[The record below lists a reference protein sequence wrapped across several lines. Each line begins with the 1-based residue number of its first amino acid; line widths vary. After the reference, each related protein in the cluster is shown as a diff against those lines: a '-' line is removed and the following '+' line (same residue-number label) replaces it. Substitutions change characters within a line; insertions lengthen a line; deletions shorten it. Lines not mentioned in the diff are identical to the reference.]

1 LRIDIGA
8 SVTRP
13 ATIILLNGVGS
24 AGKSSIARALQAITA
39 APFLRVEMDAF
50 IDMMPEQ
57 YWDHPDGLTFET
69 IEQDGHPAVVIRS
82 GPMAERTF
90 RGMRHAMAAMAREGN
105 NLIIDDVMIAD
116 ELTEYRTLLADFTLH
131 VVGVFA
137 PLDVL
142 EERERAR
149 TDRMP
154 GLARWQFDRVHRG
167 KSYDLEL
174 DTSRQTPQA
183 CAEAIKQRFGL

>member
-1 LRIDIGA
+1 M
-8 SVTRP
+8 TTP

-24 AGKSSIARALQAITA
+24 VGKSSIARALQAITA
-39 APFLRVEMDAF
+39 VPFLRVEMDAF
-50 IDMMPEQ
+50 IDMMPER

-69 IEQDGHPAVVIRS
+69 IQQDGHPSVVIRS

-105 NLIIDDVMIAD
+105 NLIIDDVMIED
-116 ELTEYRTLLADFTLH
+116 ELTEYRTLLADFTLR

-149 TDRMP
+149 PDRMA

-174 DTSRQTPQA
+174 DTSRQSAPA
-183 CAEAIKQRFGL
+183 CAEAIKHAFGL